1 MNNLLKKNIKKR
13 FKKIFKKIFK
23 KHNRK
28 NKKIKIQRKKI
39 QRKKIQRKKFL
50 NNLNNLNNLNE
61 FDNYIKGINNNSP
74 NFKYIHSN
82 NLKSQHRF
90 KCFVSNKILKNI
102 IIKDFGDID
111 NIKETVLIEFR
122 PLPNLEFLIRNTIL
136 KLNNWNHTIICGN
149 INYDFIKNTCED
161 ICKNINSK
169 INIIKLD
176 IDNLNPSQY
185 SQLLVSSNF
194 WNNIKGEKILI
205 YQEDTMLFHNNIE
218 PFMKYDYI
226 GAPWPIN
233 QDDNL
238 NGVGNGGFSL
248 RTKSVMLKC
257 IEKILPH
264 EINLGK
270 STINYIK
277 STNSTFVPEDVYFSK
292 SMIDYK
298 IGNVADRNT
307 ALNFSQETQ
316 KSINPLGGHNFWIAT
331 NNLNKMY
338 VNNFLLKTNYYLSDD
353 HIYGWSDAIKQIIQN
368 NIVELDINNYI
379 NQINLIDCMEKYFVW
394 DKKEIN
400 QDWYGIIHF
409 VCNLEKLF
417 SNMESAE
424 YIINKSKN
432 SLNYCKGI
440 ITLSESSK
448 KDIKNELNKIGYN
461 NIPVY
466 TLKHPICKID
476 KKFNLENFIKNKNY
490 NIIQLGKQ
498 YRKISTIYTIKS
510 NYPKMWLSGNK
521 NQNYKSLNIE
531 LKYLNINKTND
542 VLHYYAKSI
551 DEYIELLLN
560 NIIIVPLWHASANN
574 SLLEC
579 LEMNIP
585 FFITRLD
592 TTEEYLGINYPMF
605 YVNISEIEDIINDI
619 EKLHQIYIKTYNYL
633 VNFNKNDIRYEH
645 FNSELLKIIN

>member
-28 NKKIKIQRKKI
+28 NKKIKI

-338 VNNFLLKTNYYLSDD
+338 VNNFLLKTDYYLKAN
-353 HIYGWSDAIKQIIQN
+353 HIYGWKDIIKNMIHN
-368 NIVELDINNYI
+368 NIIDININNYT
-379 NQINLIDCMEKYFVW
+379 NQINLIDCMEKYFILENNKKI
-394 DKKEIN
+394 DK
-400 QDWYGIIHF
+400 DWYGIIHF
-409 VCNLEKLF
+409 VCNLEKHLVHTL
-417 SNMESAE
+417 SAE
-424 YIINKSKN
+424 YIINKSKR
-432 SLNYCKGI
+432 SLYCCKGI
-440 ITLSESSK
+440 ITLSKSSK
-448 KDIKNELNKIGYN
+448 KDIQNELNKIGYS

-466 TLKHPICKID
+466 TLKHPMYKIN

-490 NIIQLGKQ
+490 NIIQLGQQ
-498 YRKISTIYTIKS
+498 YRKISTIYIIKS

-521 NQNYKSLNIE
+521 NQNYKTLNIE
-531 LKYLNINKTND
+531 LNYLNKKKINNVKN
-542 VLHYYAKSI
+542 YYAKSI
-551 DEYIELLLN
+551 NEYIDLLLN
-560 NIIIVPLWHASANN
+560 NIVIVPLWHASANN

-592 TTEEYLGINYPMF
+592 ATEEYLGINYPMF
-605 YVNISEIEDIINDI
+605 YTNISEIEDIINDI
-619 EKLHQIYIKTYNYL
+619 EKLHQIYIKTYKYL